1 MFLFLVYTCELK
13 FLGFFDKELILL
25 QSDQIQIKKYHVVN
39 RLNVFSNSCCIE
51 VYKMFHKNMTR

>member
-25 QSDQIQIKKYHVVN
+25 QSDQIQKKNIMLLIGLMYSQIHIVLKYIRCFIK
-39 RLNVFSNSCCIE
+39 I
-51 VYKMFHKNMTR
+51 

>member
-25 QSDQIQIKKYHVVN
+25 QSDQIQKKKYHVVN
-39 RLNVFSNSCCIE
+39 RLNVFSNSYCIE

>member
-25 QSDQIQIKKYHVVN
+25 QSDQIQIKFRK
-39 RLNVFSNSCCIE
+39 
-51 VYKMFHKNMTR
+51 KNMLLIGLMYSQIHIVLKYIRCFIKI

>member
-25 QSDQIQIKKYHVVN
+25 QSDQIQK
-39 RLNVFSNSCCIE
+39 
-51 VYKMFHKNMTR
+51 KNMLLIGLMYSQIHIVLKYLRCFIKI